1 MNNQAETIKKT
12 DLTVATEILKQLGGR
27 HFIAMTGCKNF
38 FAEDYGLKM
47 KLGRNN
53 SGAQYLFITLNG
65 LDLYDMQFLSIKRTG
80 ERVIRKECNNI
91 YCDMLQDTFTS
102 VTGLY
107 THL

>member
-1 MNNQAETIKKT
+1 MNNQVETKT

-27 HFIAMTGCKNF
+27 HFIAMTGCKNL
-38 FAEDYGLKM
+38 FAENNGLKM
-47 KLGRNN
+47 KLGRNT

-65 LDLYDMQFLSIKRTG
+65 LDLYDMQFLSIKKDGQRI
-80 ERVIRKECNNI
+80 IRKECNNL
-91 YCDMLQDTFTS
+91 YFDMLQTTFTE